1 MDKPQFESAR
11 KAPEADQKLVRNAAE
26 DKNVIQ
32 EVDQALAQAIEAGA
46 TDIHFEPLQEGLVV
60 RIRVRGSLSVVKEIP
75 DRMKGNVVNRLKV
88 LSGLDITKTRIPQ
101 NGFFR
106 MASGERKIEL
116 YTYVLPTLYGESLVV
131 KVQYKTSATVRVDQ
145 LGLSPNILTAYR
157 KALSRASG
165 LTLVTGP
172 PASGKR
178 TTIYAS
184 ILELI
189 RPDLLAMGF
198 DPVVKYEIPGMIQGK
213 PDDRTEYTFAEAIG
227 ALMRQEPD
235 IAYIGEITNEQ
246 EARATIQGAFA
257 RRRVFARMAAN
268 DSINAIQ
275 NLSDMGVQ
283 PFLLAASL
291 SAVLNQR
298 LIRKLCPSCRQPY
311 PVDENLQ
318 KEIGLRIPPGGN
330 FFRAKGCPHCE
341 DTGFSGVV
349 AIFEL
354 FTPSE
359 ELNKMLVAKEPVVA
373 VRQRAQQEGLKAL
386 KVDGVLKALSGL
398 CTLEDMLNAL

>member
-11 KAPEADQKLVRNAAE
+11 TAPEADQKLVRSAAE
-26 DKNVIQ
+26 DKGVIQ
-32 EVDQALAQAIEAGA
+32 EVDQALAQAIEAGS

-60 RIRVRGSLSVVKEIP
+60 RIRVRGALSVVKEIP

-101 NGFFR
+101 SGFFR
-106 MASGERKIEL
+106 MAAGDRKIEL
-116 YTYVLPTLYGESLVV
+116 YTYVLPTLYGEALVV
-131 KVQYKTSATVRVDQ
+131 KVQYKQSATVRLDQ

-157 KALSRASG
+157 KALARASG
-165 LTLVTGP
+165 LILVTGP

-184 ILELI
+184 ILELV
-189 RPDLLAMGF
+189 RPDMLAMGF

-213 PDDRTEYTFAEAIG
+213 PDDRSEYSFADG
-227 ALMRQEPD
+227 VSALMRQEPD

-257 RRRVFARMAAN
+257 RRRGFARMAAN

-283 PFLLAASL
+283 PFLLAASMA
-291 SAVLNQR
+291 AVLNQR

-318 KEIGLRIPPGGN
+318 REIGLKLPPGGN

-373 VRQRAQQEGLKAL
+373 IRQRAQQEGLKTL